1 MGKSP
6 DAFRTISEV
15 AEWLDTP
22 AHVLRFWESKF
33 SQVRPVQRAGGR
45 RYYRP
50 GDMLLLG
57 GIKRLL
63 HTDGLTIRR
72 VQQMLASE
80 GVKSVAALSRPLRA
94 EGPVA
99 GDEGPVEAA
108 DDPGPV
114 PADAG
119 ADTGSGADAGSGQTA
134 FSRQIGADNDTA
146 TPGEREAS
154 DPAAAHPD
162 AADAPADGDET
173 VVARPPLS
181 ALLITAGPE
190 TLRRRRARIAPLY
203 ERLRALH
210 ERPGA
215 SDGG

>member
-119 ADTGSGADAGSGQTA
+119 AGG
-134 FSRQIGADNDTA
+134 
-146 TPGEREAS
+146 AS